1 MKEFFEEIGISI
13 TVIGIVF
20 ALLVLVGT
28 ALVFFSE
35 GFVRPNALNL
45 RREANQ
51 QSQQYIE
58 TTQGKLFQLKRKY
71 EDLEADITRL
81 SSDESNIQIIAGMK
95 ARQESLL
102 NEMEFEALS
111 IPESEVPEPIK
122 NLLIEKG
129 KLQ

>member
-1 MKEFFEEIGISI
+1 MKEFFVEMGISI
-13 TVIGIVF
+13 TVVGIVF

-35 GFVRPNALNL
+35 GYVRPNVLNL

-51 QSQQYIE
+51 QSQQYVE
-58 TTQGKLFQLKRKY
+58 TTRGKLFQLKRKY
-71 EDLEADITRL
+71 EDLDADITRL
-81 SSDESNIQIIAGMK
+81 SGDESNTQTIAGMK

-102 NEMEFEALS
+102 DEMEFEALS
-111 IPESEVPEPIK
+111 IPEPEVPEPVK
-122 NLLIEKG
+122 KLLIEKG